1 MRGEHVNVSRLCVY
15 IEKITND
22 FFHRERARALYYSSL
37 IESFIRHY
45 VSYPTR
51 KFGQVWWEA
60 SYEASFF
67 SYAFFDILLRAEI
80 LIH

>member
-51 KFGQVWWEA
+51 KFGQVW
-60 SYEASFF
+60 
-67 SYAFFDILLRAEI
+67 
-80 LIH
+80 